1 MLGRGAWGTEPVWGP
16 VSPAMSHDSPEAH
29 EFQEEDLSKQQDHMA
44 EKQVS
49 YGQGEVKGHDFR
61 TLTFQV
67 PLSLKWTGLQ
77 RRQLCVE

>member
-1 MLGRGAWGTEPVWGP
+1 MCVLGQGAWGPEPVCGP
-16 VSPAMSHDSPEAH
+16 VSPAMSHDIPEAR
-29 EFQEEDLSKQQDHMA
+29 EFQEEDLS

-49 YGQGEVKGHDFR
+49 YGQGEVKGHDFQ

-67 PLSLKWTGLQ
+67 PWSLTWTGLQ

>member
-1 MLGRGAWGTEPVWGP
+1 MLGQGAWGTEPVCGP
-16 VSPAMSHDSPEAH
+16 VSPAMAQDIPEAH
-29 EFQEEDLSKQQDHMA
+29 GFQEEDLSSSKTT

-49 YGQGEVKGHDFR
+49 YGQGEVKGHDFQ

-67 PLSLKWTGLQ
+67 PWSLTWTGLQ